1 MSAPAPPAIEAIE
14 TEIRNLSGGNVLRAG
29 PGGPTL
35 TPFRHLRATRA
46 STFVSTLRRRDRVAV
61 AGLTAGWA
69 TSFLAFWFWWWQ
81 PAHRVGWAGLA
92 LNSLLL
98 LYLTGLPA
106 YYLLAVS
113 RLRQVNPALGV
124 PRLRVAFVVTRAPS
138 EPWSLAHRTLTAM
151 LAQQFPYPYDVWLC
165 DEDPSER
172 ALRWCAANGVR
183 VSSRS
188 GVAAYHRA
196 TWPRRTRC
204 KEGNLA
210 YFYDHWGYRDYDMVA
225 QLDCDHVPQP
235 TYLAAITRPFA
246 DPAIGYVAAPSV
258 CDANSANSW
267 SARGRL
273 HREATYHGPVQLG
286 HNSGLAPLCIGSHY
300 AVRTE
305 ALRDIGGLGPELA
318 EDFSTTFLLTSAGW
332 QGAFAIDAEAHG
344 DGPLTV
350 GDMLIQEFQW
360 SRSLTTLRYDL
371 APDHLRRMGAAL
383 RLRFAFQLSYYPLLA
398 IATVVGLTLPPF
410 AAVTG
415 LPWVNVNYVEF
426 LARLAA
432 VSLWLPLLTLLLRRR
447 GLLRPRSVPVLSWE
461 GVLFAL
467 TRWPYV
473 VWGVLAATRL
483 NVRPRQVS
491 FKVTP
496 KARTGLEPLPTR
508 LVLPYAVI
516 TVVLSA
522 AALLGERSTHTPGY
536 VFLCI
541 LGALCY
547 AAAGLAVPAL
557 HVVEAAR
564 AAGLRVRSAAPTA
577 AGPLLV
583 GVLALLPLAAAI
595 ANYSG
600 PTVSLSSR

>member
-1 MSAPAPPAIEAIE
+1 MSAPARPAPETLE
-14 TEIRNLSGGNVLRAG
+14 TEIRNLSGGRVLRAG
-29 PGGPTL
+29 PGGPTFA
-35 TPFRHLRATRA
+35 PFRHVRATRA
-46 STFVSTLRRRDRVAV
+46 ATFVSALRWRDRVAV

-69 TSFLAFWFWWWQ
+69 TAFVAFWLWWWQ

-98 LYLTGLPA
+98 LYLTALPA

-165 DEDPSER
+165 DEDPSEQ
-172 ALRWCAANGVR
+172 ALRWCAANGVG
-183 VSSRS
+183 VSSRR

-210 YFYDHWGYRDYDMVA
+210 YFYDHWGYRDYDVVA

-286 HNSGLAPLCIGSHY
+286 HNRGLAPLCIGSHY
-300 AVRTE
+300 AIRTQ

-350 GDMLIQEFQW
+350 ADMLIQEFQW
-360 SRSLTTLRYDL
+360 SRSLTMLRYDL

-398 IATVVGLTLPPF
+398 IATVVGLALPPF

-415 LPWVNVNYVEF
+415 LPWVNVNYLEF

-432 VSLWLPLLTLLLRRR
+432 VALWLPLLTLLLRRR

-483 NVRPRQVS
+483 NARPRQVS

-508 LVLPYAVI
+508 LVLPYAAI

-522 AALLGERSTHTPGY
+522 AALLGERSAHTPGY

-564 AAGLRVRSAAPTA
+564 AAGLRVRSVVPTA

-583 GVLALLPLAAAI
+583 GVVALLPLAAAI
-595 ANYSG
+595 AGYSYAAV
-600 PTVSLSSR
+600 PLHIR

>member
-1 MSAPAPPAIEAIE
+1 MSAPARPAPETLD
-14 TEIRNLSGGNVLRAG
+14 TEIRNLSGGRVLRAG
-29 PGGPTL
+29 PGGPIFA
-35 TPFRHLRATRA
+35 PFRYLRATRA
-46 STFVSTLRRRDRVAV
+46 ATFVSALRWRDRVAV

-69 TSFLAFWFWWWQ
+69 TSFVAFWLWWWQ

-92 LNSLLL
+92 LNSLLM
-98 LYLTGLPA
+98 LYLTGLPG
-106 YYLLAVS
+106 YFLLAVS

-124 PRLRVAFVVTRAPS
+124 SRLRVAFVVTHVPS
-138 EPWSLAHRTLTAM
+138 EPWSMAHRTLTAM
-151 LAQQFPYPYDVWLC
+151 LAQRFPYPYDVWLC
-165 DEDPSER
+165 DEDPSEQ

-210 YFYDHWGYRDYDMVA
+210 YFYDHWGYRDYDVVA

-235 TYLAAITRPFA
+235 TYLAEITRPFA

-273 HREATYHGPVQLG
+273 YREATFHGPVQLG
-286 HNSGLAPLCIGSHY
+286 LNGLAPLCIGSHY
-300 AVRTE
+300 AVRTK

-332 QGAFAIDAEAHG
+332 HGTFAIDAEAHG

-350 GDMLIQEFQW
+350 ADMLTQEFQW
-360 SRSLTTLRYDL
+360 SRSLTTLLYDL
-371 APDHLRRMGAAL
+371 VPDHLRRLRVAL
-383 RLRFAFQLSYYPLLA
+383 RLQFAFQLSYYPLLA
-398 IATVVGLTLPPF
+398 VVMVVGLALPPI

-415 LPWVNVNYVEF
+415 LPWVNVNYFEYLV
-426 LARLAA
+426 RLAV
-432 VSLWLPLLTLLLRRR
+432 VSLWLPPLTLLLRRR
-447 GLLRPRSVPVLSWE
+447 GLLRPRSAPVVSWE
-461 GVLFAL
+461 NMLFAL

-473 VWGVLAATRL
+473 AWGVLAATRL

-508 LVLPYAVI
+508 LVLPYTVI

-522 AALLGERSTHTPGY
+522 AALLGERSTHTLGY

-547 AAAGLAVPAL
+547 AAVGLAVPVL
-557 HVVEAAR
+557 HMVEAAR
-564 AAGLRVRSAAPTA
+564 AARLRVRSAVPTVI
-577 AGPLLV
+577 GPLLV
-583 GVLALLPLAAAI
+583 GVVALLPLAAAI
-595 ANYSG
+595 ARY
-600 PTVSLSSR
+600 PLPALPLLTR